1 MPLKTSSNPRYP
13 LKRMYPMNALPTST
27 VESLY
32 PTTILLVA
40 QHSDHFRELQAITA
54 SWAIKPRLLWT
65 PLPTQATQLALMHR
79 IDLALLDT
87 ELQDAGSNS
96 LERLIARCIPS
107 AQLCTF
113 QERGRP
119 GVSPVVA
126 GQLFWDEMPLILRS
140 WIGQQKNRY
149 TEQANASVYEQVA

>member
-1 MPLKTSSNPRYP
+1 MRTPSN
-13 LKRMYPMNALPTST
+13 LEALHPI
-27 VESLY
+27 
-32 PTTILLVA
+32 TILLVA
-40 QHSDHFRELQAITA
+40 QHSEHFRELQALTA

-65 PLPTQATQLALMHR
+65 PLPTQATQLAVMHR

-87 ELQDAGSNS
+87 DLQDAGSNS
-96 LERLIARCIPS
+96 LEALVGRCMPT
-107 AQLCTF
+107 AELCTF

-140 WIGQQKNRY
+140 WSTQQHQPRL
-149 TEQANASVYEQVA
+149 TLQPTVAFFEQAACA